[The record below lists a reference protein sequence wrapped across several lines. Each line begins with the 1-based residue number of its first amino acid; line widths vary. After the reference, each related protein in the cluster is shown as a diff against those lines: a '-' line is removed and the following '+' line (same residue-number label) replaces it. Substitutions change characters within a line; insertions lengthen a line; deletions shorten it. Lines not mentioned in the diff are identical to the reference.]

1 MDVPGAFYF
10 DFAVSDANSHWED
23 NSSVMSSRFV
33 EEMENPDRLTTEL
46 YWRTDFEPSISSC
59 SYIFCHP
66 QTDIVSPHWEQEWH
80 LIIPNPSLCPL
91 FLVLCHFDFAFW
103 ICLWLSASPIFFFLV
118 QWFLP
123 CLSPVRFWPGET
135 YSMLLSGL
143 PVRDIWTLMTGK
155 PMLLVLRVRTSFIF
169 CHRQN
174 IFIFPR
180 FSMES
185 RKWNPSNKS
194 LHFVLPHEELFG
206 LLALKRQE
214 LIFFFF

>member
-33 EEMENPDRLTTEL
+33 EEMENPDCLTTEL

-103 ICLWLSASPIFFFLV
+103 ICLWLSASPIFFFWYNDSYLV
-118 QWFLP
+118 FPQSVSDLERRTACYCQDFP
-123 CLSPVRFWPGET
+123 CGTFER
-135 YSMLLSGL
+135 
-143 PVRDIWTLMTGK
+143 
-155 PMLLVLRVRTSFIF
+155 
-169 CHRQN
+169 
-174 IFIFPR
+174 
-180 FSMES
+180 
-185 RKWNPSNKS
+185 
-194 LHFVLPHEELFG
+194 
-206 LLALKRQE
+206 
-214 LIFFFF
+214 